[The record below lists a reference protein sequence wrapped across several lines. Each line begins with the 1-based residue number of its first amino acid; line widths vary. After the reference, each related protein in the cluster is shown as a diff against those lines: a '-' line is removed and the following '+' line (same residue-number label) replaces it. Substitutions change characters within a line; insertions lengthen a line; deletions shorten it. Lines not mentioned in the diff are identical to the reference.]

1 MESDYDIYNLANH
14 VFKLID
20 DKANK
25 LTRAEIFFEKNK
37 YINIDIE
44 ENSVKNSEIGEDHG
58 LSIRVIDKNGA
69 LGFAFSNKIEKKIV
83 EEICKTALKMMNVS
97 TPDPDFYDLPSSH
110 QNYPEINGLF
120 DKNLKE
126 MQLEDSLGYINTLIE
141 VCDQDDLAISQ
152 SGSFLSNYSKT
163 YIFNSNG
170 LEISGK
176 ETSCSIS
183 SHIIVKDKVSNETS
197 FGYEWQ
203 SERTL
208 KHLNPFKIANTALE
222 EAKRN
227 LQRKKIRNMRCPII
241 LTPKGTI
248 QLILRPI
255 ASAINGE
262 TFQYKRS
269 FLVDKR
275 NKVIGSAYLN
285 IDDNGIID
293 GAVGS
298 AIFDGEGVPCK
309 NKKIFESGKFLKTGL
324 LHNSYTAGKEGVE
337 STGNASRSSYSS
349 IPSISITNFIM
360 QNGEMSVE
368 EIREDVKEGILFDY
382 TGDSPNISTGDFSGL
397 ILHGNLIVNGEIKD
411 PLNETMIGINL
422 LDLFKNIDAVSR
434 EFKKYGSLQAPYVRV
449 KDVQII
455 GAVS

>member
-1 MESDYDIYNLANH
+1 MEKDFDIYHLANF
-14 VFKLID
+14 VFKIIEQ
-20 DKANK
+20 KTN
-25 LTRAEIFFEKNK
+25 EIIRSEVFFEKDR
-37 YINIDIE
+37 YISIDIE
-44 ENSVKNSEIGEDHG
+44 ENSVKNSEVGEDHG
-58 LSIRVIDKNGA
+58 LSIRVINKNGA
-69 LGFAFSNKIEKKIV
+69 LGFAFSNKVERITV
-83 EEICKTALKMMNVS
+83 EELCNSALKMMKVS
-97 TPDPDFYDLPSSH
+97 TPDPDFQDLPNSY
-110 QNYPEINGLF
+110 QKYPEVNGLF
-120 DKNLKE
+120 DKNLKDL
-126 MQLEDSLGYINTLIE
+126 QIEDSLSYINTLIE
-141 VCDQDDLAISQ
+141 VCEQDEKAISQ

-163 YIFNSNG
+163 YVFNSNG

-176 ETSCSIS
+176 DTNCSIS

-208 KHLNPFKIANTALE
+208 EKINATEIANTALE

-227 LQRKKIRNMRCPII
+227 LNRKKIRNMKVPII
-241 LTPKGTI
+241 LTPKGTL

-262 TFQYKRS
+262 TFQYRRS

-275 NKVIGSAYLN
+275 DEIIGSKFLS
-285 IDDNGIID
+285 IEDNGVID

-309 NKKIFESGKFLKTGL
+309 NKKIFEQGKFLKTGL

-349 IPSISITNFIM
+349 IPSISTTNFIL
-360 QNGEMSVE
+360 QNGNISFK

-397 ILHGNLIVNGEIKD
+397 ILHGNLIVNGEIND
-411 PLNETMIGINL
+411 PLNETMVGINL

-434 EFKKYGSLQAPYVRV
+434 EFKTYGSMQAPYVRV